1 MKKSEQ
7 KGRYNFLL
15 DNQTYADFSML
26 CDELGFVR
34 SKKVEQYL
42 KQFLQEHQALLM
54 QLKEKQKK
62 EER

>member
-1 MKKSEQ
+1 MKKSDQ

-15 DNQTYADFSML
+15 DNQVYADFSL
-26 CDELGFVR
+26 ICNELGFVR

-42 KQFLQEHQALLM
+42 KLFLQEHQATLL

>member
-1 MKKSEQ
+1 MKKSDK

-15 DNQTYADFSML
+15 DNDTYADFSLL

-42 KQFLQEHQALLM
+42 KQFIEEHRTELM
-54 QLKEKQKK
+54 QFKEKQKK

>member
-1 MKKSEQ
+1 MKKGDT

-15 DNQTYADFSML
+15 DTQTYADFSML
-26 CDELGFVR
+26 CDDLGFVR

-42 KQFLQEHQALLM
+42 KQFILEHQAELL

>member
-1 MKKSEQ
+1 MKKGDK

-15 DNQTYADFSML
+15 DNETYADFSML

-42 KQFLQEHQALLM
+42 KQFIQDHQAELL